1 MKCPVCGEDC
11 VLEAREIIS
20 LLPTI
25 FSRCPDCRYH
35 VADKNSPPPDAEI
48 KEPCACGK
56 RFIDDI
62 FVHIYIIMRDE
73 GLFSGREPLSAVGM
87 PLVHPGFF
95 MKVPPFLSGD
105 SLVLLC
111 RTIDKKTAER
121 IIKEVAEVRAVIKT
135 GDFTPGVAATGLDET
150 PKTYELMAGC
160 DIRANVFVTHNGPIV
175 LYKQQSTMHIEFPRA
190 FNPKIDAVE
199 KNIRMTS
206 PELFIDACCG
216 AGTLGL
222 TAARMKVQRII
233 MNDAWYAA
241 AFFAAYNIKVNREF
255 FNVES
260 VTILEDYKQMQSHPV
275 GISPRK
281 IGVTEGEQKIEVYQG
296 DFRELY
302 GVVPEGLT
310 TLSVIDIFEKKD
322 MTKVVPI
329 MDQWR
334 RHVPARHLSPSSSI
348 YNGD

>member
-11 VLEAREIIS
+11 VLEAHEIIS

-35 VADKNSPPPDAEI
+35 VIDKNSPPSDTGI

-62 FVHIYIIMRDE
+62 FVHIYRIMKDE
-73 GLFSGREPLSAVGM
+73 GLLSGREPLSAVGM

-95 MKVPPFLSGD
+95 MKVPPFLPGD
-105 SLVLLC
+105 SLVLLS
-111 RTIDKKTAER
+111 RTLDKKTAER
-121 IIKEVAEVRAVIKT
+121 IIKEVPEVRGVIKS
-135 GDFTPGVAATGLDET
+135 GDFTPGVVDTGLDEL
-150 PKTYELMAGC
+150 PKTYELLAGC
-160 DIRANVFVTHNGPIV
+160 DIRANVFMTHNGPLV
-175 LYKQQSTMHIEFPRA
+175 LYKQQSTTHIEFPRA

-199 KNIRMTS
+199 KNIRRTS

-216 AGTLGL
+216 TGTLGL
-222 TAARMKVQRII
+222 TAARMKVPGII

-260 VTILEDYKQMQSHPV
+260 VTILEDYQQMQSHPV
-275 GISPRK
+275 ETAPRK
-281 IGVTEGEQKIEVYQG
+281 IGETTGEQKIEVYQG
-296 DFRELY
+296 DFRELS
-302 GVVPEGLT
+302 GVVPVGLS
-310 TLSVIDIFEKKD
+310 TLSVIDLFEKKD
-322 MTKVVPI
+322 LPKVNAI
-329 MDQWR
+329 MEQWS
-334 RHVPARHLSPSSSI
+334 RHVPGEVFIP
-348 YNGD
+348 

>member
-11 VLEAREIIS
+11 VLEAHELIN

-35 VADKNSPPPDAEI
+35 VIDKNSPPADAGI

-62 FVHIYIIMRDE
+62 FVHIYLIMKDE
-73 GLFSGREPLSAVGM
+73 GLLTGQEPLSAVGV

-95 MKVPPFLSGD
+95 MKVPPFLPRD

-121 IIKEVAEVRAVIKT
+121 IIKEVAEVRAVIKN
-135 GDFTPGVAATGLDET
+135 GDFIPGIAGTEPGGV

-160 DIRANVFVTHNGPIV
+160 DIRANVFVTHNGPLV

-190 FNPKIDAVE
+190 FNPKIDTVE
-199 KNIRMTS
+199 KNIRTTS
-206 PELFIDACCG
+206 PGLFIDACCG

-222 TAARMKVQRII
+222 TAGRMKVQRII

-241 AFFAAYNIKVNREF
+241 AFFAAFNIKVNREF
-255 FNVES
+255 FNVET
-260 VTILEDYKQMQSHPV
+260 VTIREDYQQMQLHPV
-275 GISPRK
+275 VTSPRK
-281 IGVTEGEQKIEVYQG
+281 IGETAGEQEIEVYQG

-302 GVVPEGLT
+302 GVVPGGLS
-310 TLSVIDIFEKKD
+310 TLSVIDLFEKKD
-322 MTKVVPI
+322 LPKVNAI
-329 MDQWR
+329 MEQWR
-334 RHVPARHLSPSSSI
+334 RHVPGEVFIP
-348 YNGD
+348 

>member
-1 MKCPVCGEDC
+1 MKCPVCGDDC

-20 LLPTI
+20 HLPTI

-35 VADKNSPPPDAEI
+35 VVDKNSPPTDPEI
-48 KEPCACGK
+48 KEPCTCGK
-56 RFIDDI
+56 RFIDDV
-62 FVHIYIIMRDE
+62 FVHIYCIMKDE
-73 GLFSGREPLSAVGM
+73 GLLSGREPLTAVGM

-95 MKVPPFLSGD
+95 MKVPPFLPGD

-111 RTIDKKTAER
+111 RSVDKKTAER
-121 IIKEVAEVRAVIKT
+121 IIKEVSEVRAVIKT
-135 GDFTPGVAATGLDET
+135 GDFTPGISDTGLEEV

-160 DIRANVFVTHNGPIV
+160 DIRANVFVTHSGPLV

-216 AGTLGL
+216 TGTLGL
-222 TAARMKVQRII
+222 TAGRMGVPRII

-260 VTILEDYKQMQSHPV
+260 VTILEDYRQMQAHPV
-275 GISPRK
+275 GTVPRK
-281 IGVTEGEQKIEVYQG
+281 ICETAGGQMIEVYQG
-296 DFRELY
+296 DFLELY
-302 GVVPEGLT
+302 GVLPGKIS
-310 TLSVIDIFEKKD
+310 TLSVIDLFEKK
-322 MTKVVPI
+322 TWQKFF
-329 MDQWR
+329 R
-334 RHVPARHLSPSSSI
+334 
-348 YNGD
+348 